1 MKTTT
6 PTEHGGTEFTVQSI
20 VVPAINSANTENSDW
35 MRLPKPKQ
43 RLWGLSRSTWNEL
56 CDSGK
61 VKFIVLR
68 KRYAQRGIKLI
79 FRPSAEAYLQSLLDC
94 RL

>member
-6 PTEHGGTEFTVQSI
+6 FTEHGGDEFTVQPI
-20 VVPAINSANTENSDW
+20 VVPELNSANTQHSDW
-35 MRLPKPKQ
+35 MRLPKAKQ

-68 KRYAQRGIKLI
+68 KRYAQRGIKPI

-94 RL
+94 KR